1 MVISPSIVAP
11 RAIAMLP
18 AITLPRMTALAA
30 ISIFLRTTML
40 PVTRPA
46 TPALSAGTSPSQCAS
61 PEICSSP
68 PMLPSPRTWQPI
80 ISAPG
85 VSMSPVTREPLA
97 NSDSA
102 PVGRSRIRRFGLS
115 LTVTIIRL
123 TKRGERDEEHRN
135 LSDGHRSRRF
145 GAIGLQPRGRGL
157 EVRDHSRYHG
167 GLSAVPAAAPQESQR
182 GTGAGAHPADRRGSR
197 LAGCGRR
204 RYPRCLRTV
213 RGPARGQQMGAGSA
227 YPHRELRA

>member
-1 MVISPSIVAP
+1 MVISPSMVAP

-18 AITLPRMTALAA
+18 AITLPRITALAA

-40 PVTRPA
+40 PVTRAA
-46 TPALSAGTSPSQCAS
+46 TTALSACTSPSQCAS
-61 PEICSSP
+61 AEIESSP

-102 PVGRSRIRRFGLS
+102 PLGRSRIRRLGLS
-115 LTVTIIRL
+115 LTDTIIRL

-135 LSDGHRSRRF
+135 LSDGHRLRAL
-145 GAIGLQPRGRGL
+145 GAIWLQPRGCGL
-157 EVRDHSRYHG
+157 EVRDH
-167 GLSAVPAAAPQESQR
+167 
-182 GTGAGAHPADRRGSR
+182 
-197 LAGCGRR
+197 GR
-204 RYPRCLRTV
+204 
-213 RGPARGQQMGAGSA
+213 
-227 YPHRELRA
+227 HH